1 MRPNE
6 NEARSSMKGN
16 DQDRRLI
23 ILAVLSSIFLL
34 NDFLFLTA
42 KSYGMWLL
50 IDYGSRLLAVGI
62 ALALVRL
69 KISGAAEFGLTGI
82 PFRSGFLWLLFLTA
96 TGIVIDQVGWRYL
109 KQLLPLTQL
118 ASMPKID
125 NSFVNIFDLTFGVA
139 LVAAS
144 EETVFRG
151 YFYSALHD
159 RLSPRALVATSAVL
173 FGMIHWSQGLHAVV
187 STALWGIL
195 PMVSMVRTRSIIPA
209 VIAHYI
215 TDVVGQGGFVPEN
228 WFSFMK

>member
-1 MRPNE
+1 
-6 NEARSSMKGN
+6 MKGN
-16 DQDRRLI
+16 EQDRRLI
-23 ILAVLSSIFLL
+23 ILAVLSSVFLL

-62 ALALVRL
+62 AFALVRR

-82 PFRSGFLWLLFLTA
+82 PFRSGLLWLLLLTA
-96 TGIVIDQVGWRYL
+96 TGILIDQVGWRFL

-125 NSFVNIFDLTFGVA
+125 NSFVYIFDLTFGVA

-144 EETVFRG
+144 EEAVFRG
-151 YFYSALHD
+151 YCFTALHD
-159 RLSPRALVATSAVL
+159 RLAPRVLVALSAVL
-173 FGMIHWSQGLHAVV
+173 FGMIHWSQGLHAVL

-195 PMVSMVRTRSIIPA
+195 PMVSMVKTRSIIPA
-209 VIAHYI
+209 VISHYI
-215 TDVVGQGGFVPEN
+215 TDLVSLGGFVPEN